1 MKNLDWETLL
11 IPVLMIGSLFLTILL
26 GFGTDAYGKYLD
38 AYNTQKDREL
48 FAKTYEI
55 VLECRK
61 SYGLNT
67 NSATKMCG
75 EVPTFVNQVT

>member
-1 MKNLDWETLL
+1 MKHLSEEVLVAIGFL
-11 IPVLMIGSLFLTILL
+11 IVLFFVVLL

-38 AYNTQKDREL
+38 TYNTQKDREL

-61 SYGLNT
+61 SYAANDT
-67 NSATKMCG
+67 AATKMCG
-75 EVPTFVNQVT
+75 EVPVFYNEVK